1 MYPLRHDY
9 SEGIT
14 NAILCMHV
22 TAASLICCTMRHT
35 AMFNIL
41 LHASRLYSKPSYFW
55 FSKLQVRYTTDSS
68 WSCWCAFDDCGC
80 SKIQN
85 TKMTIKM
92 VDKKNFQLWKWTE
105 KWLFYIADL
114 MMVTSSGY
122 KSMILIICCN
132 LLPQL

>member
-1 MYPLRHDY
+1 
-9 SEGIT
+9 
-14 NAILCMHV
+14 
-22 TAASLICCTMRHT
+22 
-35 AMFNIL
+35 
-41 LHASRLYSKPSYFW
+41 
-55 FSKLQVRYTTDSS
+55 
-68 WSCWCAFDDCGC
+68 
-80 SKIQN
+80 
-85 TKMTIKM
+85 MTIKM